1 MFALIGALCFAA
13 GAACF
18 EGWIDAH
25 WMFWLLAGKSKSHIP
40 QPTTRAPLGYSPST
54 QPAHPSA

>member
-1 MFALIGALCFAA
+1 MFALIAALCFGL

-25 WMFWLLAGKSKSHIP
+25 WMFWLLAGLAFWALHSAYAVGVP
-40 QPTTRAPLGYSPST
+40 RPRL
-54 QPAHPSA
+54 PARRQ